1 VSGFGCVAVGSLLFA
16 IGAGLFYYPGYYPG
30 TRPYQTYG
38 IVVVIAGLAVQI
50 LGVVL
55 LAMATKRISAAP
67 GHPETWGRVYGD
79 AAYRPYGDFD
89 SRGSFPVVTADAPLF
104 PDRAVCPICGTRYD
118 PRGARFC
125 ARDGTELRAVR

>member
-1 VSGFGCVAVGSLLFA
+1 MIMISVQTIRHPAAGGPVSTVGAQIVAQSP
-16 IGAGLFYYPGYYPG
+16 I
-30 TRPYQTYG
+30 
-38 IVVVIAGLAVQI
+38 IVKKAPSPAVQI

-55 LAMATKRISAAP
+55 LAKASKRISAAP
-67 GHPETWGRVYGD
+67 VHPETWGRVYGD

-89 SRGSFPVVTADAPLF
+89 SRGSFPVLTAEVQPF
-104 PDRAVCPICGTRYD
+104 PDRAVCPTCGTRYD